1 MNRPLPTL
9 SVVIPAYNEHE
20 FIGRCLQALLD
31 QADQLTEII
40 VVDNN
45 SRDDT
50 VHIVEAMQKKS
61 AKIHLLHEPKQGA
74 IAARDRGL
82 DAAKSELIARIDA
95 DTIVLPGWAEAV
107 RAYFDQTNY
116 KNVVAASGP
125 VYPHD
130 APFKKTTKWFI
141 KAFFKSNG
149 RHGDIGSLFGSNMII
164 RRDTWL
170 KVRDEVCRRHDIM
183 EDQDIAIHVTQHH
196 DYVGYITDMEATVS
210 SRRLQMNPI
219 GYWRYQALWP
229 NTYVVHGM
237 YLVAARI
244 WLLAILGN
252 LIQLLVVVPT
262 RAYNPYTERFSLT
275 YLFGFFKNDRERELP
290 YQKEVKAKK
299 QIARINRS

>member
-1 MNRPLPTL
+1 MKMPTL

-20 FIGRCLQALLD
+20 FIARCLAALLE
-31 QADQLTEII
+31 QADQISEII

-45 SRDDT
+45 STDDT
-50 VHIVEAMQKKS
+50 AAIVRYFAGKS
-61 AKIHLLHEPKQGA
+61 DKVHLLTEEKPGA

-82 DAAKSELIARIDA
+82 NAAKSELIARIDA
-95 DTIVLPGWAEAV
+95 DTIVLPGWAKAGREFFAKTSCK
-107 RAYFDQTNY
+107 D
-116 KNVVAASGP
+116 VVAASGP

-130 APFKKTTKWFI
+130 APFKKITRWFI
-141 KAFFKSNG
+141 KAFFKGNSQ
-149 RHGDIGSLFGSNMII
+149 HGAIGSLFGSNMII
-164 RRDTWL
+164 RRQTWHE
-170 KVRDEVCRRHDIM
+170 VRDEVCRRHDIM
-183 EDQDIAIHVTQHH
+183 EDQDIAIHVTRHH
-196 DYVGYITDMEATVS
+196 EYVSYIADMEATVS
-210 SRRLQMNPI
+210 SRRMQMNPI

-275 YLFGFFKNDRERELP
+275 YLFGFFKNDRARELP
-290 YQKEVKAKK
+290 YQRETKVKKAKF
-299 QIARINRS
+299 

>member
-1 MNRPLPTL
+1 MTFPTL
-9 SVVIPAYNEHE
+9 SVVIPAYNEHD

-31 QADQLTEII
+31 QTDQITEII

-45 SRDDT
+45 SSDDT
-50 VHIVEAMQKKS
+50 VQIITAMQKKS
-61 AKIHLLHEPKQGA
+61 EKIHLLHEPKQGA
-74 IAARDRGL
+74 IAARDLGL
-82 DAAKSELIARIDA
+82 DTAKSELIARIDA
-95 DTIVLPGWAEAV
+95 DTIVLPGWAKAARV
-107 RAYFDQTNY
+107 YFDKTSR

-149 RHGDIGSLFGSNMII
+149 RHGDIGSLFGSNMVI
-164 RRDTWL
+164 RRSTWL
-170 KVRDEVCRRHDIM
+170 NVRGEVCRRHDIM

-210 SRRLQMNPI
+210 SRRIQMNPI

-237 YLVAARI
+237 YLVAIRI
-244 WLLAILGN
+244 WLFVLLGN
-252 LIQLLVVVPT
+252 LIQLLVVIPT
-262 RAYNPYTERFSLT
+262 RAYNPVTERLSLT
-275 YLFGFFKNDRERELP
+275 YLFGFVRDSRERELP
-290 YQKEVKAKK
+290 YEKAAKLKK
-299 QIARINRS
+299 